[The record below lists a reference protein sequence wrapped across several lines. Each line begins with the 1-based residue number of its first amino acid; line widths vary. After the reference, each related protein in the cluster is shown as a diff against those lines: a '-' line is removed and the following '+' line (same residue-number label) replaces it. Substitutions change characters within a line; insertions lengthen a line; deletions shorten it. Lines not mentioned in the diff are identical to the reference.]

1 MQMARLLSVNIGMPK
16 NVSWHG
22 KTVHTG
28 IWKTSAA
35 GPRMVRARNLD
46 GDGQGDLAGHG
57 GEQRAVLVYQVE
69 SLAYWYEYLGREGSR
84 SGSGLGSGGAEGGFG
99 FGAFG
104 ENFTVEGLAD
114 DEVCI
119 GDRYRIGE
127 AEFEVT
133 QPRVTCYRLGM
144 RLDTPTL
151 PSLLVAHG
159 RPGFYLRV
167 LTEGMVQAGD
177 EIICT
182 RRGPHE
188 LTVADIDALLYLPNR
203 DREKLQAAVDIPA
216 LSPGW
221 RQSFQDLLERGVG
234 EDGGSSSSSSSMAAS
249 ESVSASVPGIGVG
262 SGWRGL
268 RPLRV
273 EAVVPESST
282 IMSVY
287 LAAEDGS
294 ALPAALPGQYLTLR
308 VPEAGDPAPIR
319 SYSLSSAPGSGA
331 YRISVKLEGL
341 VSGYVHTKLCVGA
354 SIQAVVPRGEF
365 VLVPGAEPVLL
376 ISAGVGV
383 TPVLAMLHELAAEC
397 SEREVWWLHTARD
410 AEQQAF
416 AREAHGLLSTLPAAH
431 ELVFHTA
438 SDGVRSD
445 GGFAESPG
453 GGSGV
458 LAEGSAG
465 APSGG
470 GDDRASGCWA
480 TEGLAE
486 ERDAASSGRRDG
498 PWGCGVPGGLAG
510 GRDAASA
517 GGGDGVSDGGAA
529 GVLSGGRAGG
539 SDDAGGGAWDGNGVS
554 AALPVSVRR
563 GRLSAGVLSGL
574 GLPSSASA
582 YICGPE
588 RFMTDMT
595 VALVGLGLDRG
606 SVHTELFGAL
616 APINPGVTEIVR
628 VPPHP
633 PVGEPGDGPLV
644 TFARSG
650 LTVPWDADAAPS
662 LLEFAE
668 ACDVPTRWACRAG
681 VCHTCVT
688 ALIAGEAAYRP
699 DPLELPAPGQVLVC
713 CARPTSDLV
722 LDL

>member
-1 MQMARLLSVNIGMPK
+1 MARLLSVNVGMPK
-16 NVSWHG
+16 DVAWHG

-28 IWKTSAA
+28 IWKKPVA
-35 GPRMVRARNLD
+35 GPRLARALNLD

-57 GEQRAVLVYQVE
+57 GEQRAVLVYQRE
-69 SLAYWYEYLGREGSR
+69 SLAYWYEFLGREGPRSAAAGSASV
-84 SGSGLGSGGAEGGFG
+84 SGSDDVEGGFG
-99 FGAFG
+99 FGSFG

-151 PSLLVAHG
+151 PSLLVEHG

-167 LTEGMVQAGD
+167 LTEGRVQAGD
-177 EIICT
+177 EITRT

-203 DREKLQAAVDIPA
+203 DREKLEAAVDIPA

-221 RQSFQDLLERGVG
+221 RQSFQDLLEGGAG
-234 EDGGSSSSSSSMAAS
+234 EAGASSGSSAS
-249 ESVSASVPGIGVG
+249 AIIDTEPGW
-262 SGWRGL
+262 SGL

-273 EAVVPESST
+273 EAIVPESST

-287 LAAEDGS
+287 LGAEDGS
-294 ALPAALPGQYLTLR
+294 ALPPALPGQYLTLR
-308 VPEAGDPAPIR
+308 VPEAGDPPPIR
-319 SYSLSSAPGSGA
+319 SYSLSSAPGDA
-331 YRISVKLEGL
+331 TYRISIKREGL
-341 VSGYVHTKLCVGA
+341 VSSYVHTKLQVGA
-354 SIQAVVPRGEF
+354 GVQAAAPRGEF

-383 TPVLAMLHELAAEC
+383 TPVLAMLHKLAAEQ

-416 AREAHGLLSTLPAAH
+416 GREAHGLLSALPSAH

-438 SDGVRSD
+438 APDGAPAD
-445 GGFAESPG
+445 
-453 GGSGV
+453 GGSG
-458 LAEGSAG
+458 
-465 APSGG
+465 
-470 GDDRASGCWA
+470 
-480 TEGLAE
+480 
-486 ERDAASSGRRDG
+486 
-498 PWGCGVPGGLAG
+498 
-510 GRDAASA
+510 ASA
-517 GGGDGVSDGGAA
+517 GTGVGASGDGVSA
-529 GVLSGGRAGG
+529 GS
-539 SDDAGGGAWDGNGVS
+539 
-554 AALPVSVRR
+554 PVAVRH
-563 GRLSAGVLSGL
+563 GRLSAEVLGEL
-574 GLPSSASA
+574 GLPSTASA

-588 RFMTDMT
+588 RFMADMT
-595 VALVGLGLDRG
+595 EALVGLGLDRG

-616 APINPGVTEIVR
+616 APINPGVTDVVR

-633 PVGEPGDGPLV
+633 PAGSPGTGPLV

-650 LTVPWDADAAPS
+650 LTVPWNTDSAPS
-662 LLEFAE
+662 LLELAE
-668 ACDVPTRWACRAG
+668 ACDVPTRWACRSG

-688 ALIAGEAAYRP
+688 ALIAGEAVYRP
-699 DPLELPAPGQVLVC
+699 DPLELPAPGQLLVC